1 MQPAR
6 VGPYTVLQVLGTG
19 SLGQV
24 VLGRTDRG
32 ARVAVKIFRHEFTD
46 YSRFRQRLRE
56 EIDVAARV
64 RGPRVAAVL
73 DADCDADLPWLAT
86 EYVPAPPLH
95 EVLAAQ
101 GPLGVAAAR
110 QLGIGLA
117 EALASIHAA
126 GAVHGDLK
134 PGNVL
139 LAPDG
144 PRVTDVG
151 IGRAAAATPLTRG
164 GALVGTLGYL
174 APEQVLDGRAGPPS
188 DVFAL
193 GSLLLL
199 ATTWRRPFGD
209 GDATAVLHRVLHGDP
224 DLAGLTGEI
233 ATVVEACLRRNPD
246 RRPGPA
252 QVRATPGGHARRRRP
267 DGGESSGPA
276 GAPPTGA
283 ARPGHGA
290 HPPQAQP
297 WTSDR
302 LGHRRVDEPGGRA
315 RGDDGGHHRGAAAAV
330 RRRRGPRP
338 LTRSQPSWTRKAT
351 SAGSYQAS
359 SWSSASPTRNSASRS
374 PRSAASTAPAA
385 WRTANSASSVST
397 CTAAIAATST
407 APRMR
412 TAPSSRSGRSV
423 TSSRSADTTI
433 RRAGVLS
440 SPNPNSTASS
450 RSDARAASLIA
461 AYSSSSSS
469 PARYASRSRGVNAK
483 AVPPTG
489 SNRPSATSLRSI
501 GHVAGDV
508 DAHQAPFPG
517 VSERPTPPG
526 GGFSVRA
533 PVDADVV
540 RSSSSASSTAWART
554 STSASASRSPLR
566 PKWTPPS

>member
-19 SLGQV
+19 ALGQV

-101 GPLGVAAAR
+101 GPLGVAAVR

-199 ATTWRRPFGD
+199 AATWRRPFGD

-224 DLAGLTGEI
+224 DLAGMTGEI

-246 RRPGPA
+246 SRPGPA
-252 QVRATPGGHARRRRP
+252 QVRATLAAMPAGG
-267 DGGESSGPA
+267 GPA
-276 GAPPTGA
+276 ATSPAATSPAATSPAGPAAPT
-283 ARPGHGA
+283 
-290 HPPQAQP
+290 PP
-297 WTSDR
+297 
-302 LGHRRVDEPGGRA
+302 
-315 RGDDGGHHRGAAAAV
+315 
-330 RRRRGPRP
+330 RRRRGRRIVSAAAVSMSLVGVLA
-338 LTRSQPSWTRKAT
+338 LTTADTIAAP
-351 SAGSYQAS
+351 
-359 SWSSASPTRNSASRS
+359 P
-374 PRSAASTAPAA
+374 PRSVVAA
-385 WRTANSASSVST
+385 
-397 CTAAIAATST
+397 
-407 APRMR
+407 
-412 TAPSSRSGRSV
+412 
-423 TSSRSADTTI
+423 
-433 RRAGVLS
+433 VL
-440 SPNPNSTASS
+440 
-450 RSDARAASLIA
+450 AR
-461 AYSSSSSS
+461 
-469 PARYASRSRGVNAK
+469 
-483 AVPPTG
+483 
-489 SNRPSATSLRSI
+489 
-501 GHVAGDV
+501 
-508 DAHQAPFPG
+508 
-517 VSERPTPPG
+517 
-526 GGFSVRA
+526 
-533 PVDADVV
+533 
-540 RSSSSASSTAWART
+540 
-554 STSASASRSPLR
+554 
-566 PKWTPPS
+566 